1 MTAPP
6 LPRRAFPIIAC
17 LLLALTLRANADDPK
32 YRAPEALRDL
42 NRAHKIR
49 LVYFVP
55 KDREPTTHHA
65 EKIGVLMT
73 FVADLYREDFR
84 AKQLPATG
92 PDFEFRDGRP
102 LVHLLRSTN
111 TAAWFSG
118 EPDFNGNRQWDRIIP
133 EVERALGSLR
143 TNLYVVF
150 CETYSD
156 GPAKFEWA
164 GGFALGGRTTANGG
178 AGLFS
183 AWILRDEF
191 CATNVARQ
199 LELLDDDTPIKG
211 RVANH
216 HRRPDSARFEFIE
229 DGFGAVAHEL
239 GHALGLPHDT
249 RQDTQSIMGNGFR
262 YLRYNYLK
270 RFADQPRVG
279 FSEEHARFLR
289 FTRFLG
295 EDIALTD
302 NLEPRFK
309 LSYPTR
315 LKPGA
320 TEVPITLDGEDN
332 QALGAFLVFDP
343 KRDTT
348 IGGGALSG
356 KTVKQ
361 EFKISVPPLKAGD
374 LKLRVNFSD
383 RSGNQV
389 SAKVEIKVE
398 ALPPSPQPPPRL

>member
-1 MTAPP
+1 MTAQ
-6 LPRRAFPIIAC
+6 LPSRFPVIAC
-17 LLLALTLRANADDPK
+17 LLLALFLRTAAAASADDAK
-32 YRAPEALRDL
+32 YRTPEALRDL
-42 NRAHKIR
+42 GRAHKIR

-55 KDREPTTHHA
+55 KDREPTAHHT
-65 EKIGVLMT
+65 EKIAVLMT

-84 AKQLPATG
+84 AKKLPATG

-118 EPDFNGNRQWDRIIP
+118 EPEFNGNRQWDHIVP

-143 TNLYVVF
+143 TNLYVIF
-150 CETYSD
+150 CETYSE
-156 GPAKFEWA
+156 GPVKFEWA

-183 AWILRDEF
+183 GWILRDEF

-199 LELLDDDTPIKG
+199 LGLLDDATPIKG

-262 YLRYNYLK
+262 YLRHNYLK

-295 EDIALTD
+295 EDIDLTD
-302 NLEPRFK
+302 NGEPRFK

-320 TEVPITLDGEDN
+320 TEVPITLDGEDDR
-332 QALGAFLVFDP
+332 ALGAFLVFDP
-343 KRDTT
+343 QRDTT
-348 IGGGALSG
+348 IGGASLSG

-361 EFKISVPPLKAGD
+361 EFKIPVKPLKAGD
-374 LKLRVNFSD
+374 LKLRVNFTD

-389 SAKVEIKVE
+389 TAKVEIKVDE
-398 ALPPSPQPPPRL
+398 TPASGK